1 MNQQLLPGYVF
12 ATPITLTIEY
22 SDEDVVGLSGGEE
35 SLELRYWDGS
45 QWSSDGITKL
55 SQDTANNTAV
65 FQLEHLS
72 EFGLFGRDAGGSI
85 YLPLINKE

>member
-12 ATPITLTIEY
+12 ATPISLTVAY
-22 SDEDVVGLSGGEE
+22 SDEDVADLPGGEE
-35 SLELRYWDGS
+35 SLELRYWTGS
-45 QWSSDGITKL
+45 GWSSDGISKL
-55 SQDTANNTAV
+55 SQDTANNIAV